1 MSLTNFYQ
9 SLSGDRNLSS
19 THARGLRVYGDI
31 DKGANPLNYM
41 RIAINRI
48 YEDALRNSHE
58 GTWTAHVLHSVIEY
72 EKSPQAVSINDHLGK
87 KKRRI
92 KVIAHV
98 PDLDAAL
105 PLPKM
110 LGLTSK
116 MTTEDKTLMA
126 MHRVFYS
133 DGAGNM
139 TLPSV
144 GDRIEV
150 DFEDRNNHMYGVYK
164 GPKEHGI
171 GSIPDHPD
179 AQIASGKVQSYF
191 KKGKRRSLLG
201 SFPEADIASVITKQE
216 AALSEI
222 SGIPESILIARR
234 SL

>member
-1 MSLTNFYQ
+1 M
-9 SLSGDRNLSS
+9 
-19 THARGLRVYGDI
+19 YGD
-31 DKGANPLNYM
+31 GNANPFNYL
-41 RIAINRI
+41 RIAVNRI
-48 YEDALRNSHE
+48 YEDALRNSHQ
-58 GTWTAHVLHSVIEY
+58 GTWTAHVLHASVEY
-72 EKSPQAVSINDHLGK
+72 EKSPQSVSINDHLGK

-98 PDLDAAL
+98 PDLDSAL

-110 LGLTSK
+110 LGIVDN
-116 MTTEDKTLMA
+116 MTTEDKMLLA

-164 GPKEHGI
+164 GIKEKGI

-191 KKGKRRSLLG
+191 KKGRRVNLLG
-201 SFPEADIASVITKQE
+201 SFPEADTTSVMTKQE
-216 AALSEI
+216 SSLAEI
-222 SGIPESILIARR
+222 SGIPEAILIARR
-234 SL
+234 NL